1 MNRTIRNRLGRSK
14 IEVTALGLGGAV
26 FGNLYE
32 PVCEESVRAT
42 IRAALTSGVRYFDT
56 APYYGYG
63 LSEERLGRALQEA
76 DRDEIILSTKV
87 GRLLAPR
94 SGGAREDQGFIGANA
109 FDPVFDYSYDG
120 VMRSFESSLTRL
132 NTDRIDILLMHDI
145 GEMTHG
151 PEAHRS
157 GFEQAMTGGTRAMS
171 ELRAS
176 GAVGA
181 IGLGVNECAVC
192 LEAMDRCDFDCFLLA
207 GRYTLLEQG
216 AIDRLLPA
224 CTQRGISL
232 VIGGPFNS
240 GILVESPDDGKRNGA
255 HYDYA
260 APDPAIVSRV
270 ERIRR
275 SCTAHGVPLAAAALQ
290 FPLLHPA
297 VACVIPGARSEAE
310 MLCNAAW
317 MDLDVPAELW
327 SDLKEQGLMHPD
339 ATTESKL

>member
-1 MNRTIRNRLGRSK
+1 M
-14 IEVTALGLGGAV
+14 TALGLGGAV

-32 PVCEESVRAT
+32 PVTEESVSAT
-42 IRAALTSGVRYFDT
+42 VRAALTSGVRYFDT

-63 LSEERLGRALQEA
+63 LSEQRLGRALQA
-76 DRDEIILSTKV
+76 ANRDEIIVSTKV
-87 GRLLAPR
+87 GRLLVPR

-120 VMRSFESSLTRL
+120 VMRSFESSLARL
-132 NTDRIDILLMHDI
+132 GCDRIDILLMHDI

-151 PEAHRS
+151 AEAHRT
-157 GFEQAMTGGTRAMS
+157 GFDKAMTGGARAMS

-224 CTQRGISL
+224 CTERGISV

-240 GILVESPDDGKRNGA
+240 GILVENLDDEKGAAA
-255 HYDYA
+255 HYDYV

-270 ERIRR
+270 ESIRER
-275 SCTAHGVPLAAAALQ
+275 CSAHAVPLAAAALQ

-310 MLCNAAW
+310 VLCNAAW
-317 MDLDVPAELW
+317 MDLEVPAELW
-327 SDLKEQGLMHPD
+327 ADLKEQGLMHAD
-339 ATTESKL
+339 AVTGQAL